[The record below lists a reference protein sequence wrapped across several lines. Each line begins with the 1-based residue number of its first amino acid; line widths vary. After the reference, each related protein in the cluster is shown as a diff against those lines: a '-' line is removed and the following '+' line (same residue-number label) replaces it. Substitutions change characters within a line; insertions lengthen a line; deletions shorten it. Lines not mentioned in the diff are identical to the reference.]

1 MWTHGSAALGHL
13 GNSFVGLVDD
23 SNNGNKCL
31 PDLISYSTI
40 ISGLCK
46 AGRLD
51 EAKKKFM
58 EMMGKNLHPDS
69 VIYDT
74 FIHSFCKQGR
84 ISSAFRVLKDMEKKG
99 CNKSIQTYNSL
110 ILGLGSKKQIF
121 EIYGLMNEMKE
132 RGVPPDVCTYNN
144 MMNCLCEV
152 ERVKDATSLL
162 DEMLQKGI
170 SPNISTFSILIKAFC
185 KGCDF
190 GVAQEVFD
198 IALSVCGHKEAL
210 YSLMFNE
217 LLAGGELSKA
227 TELFE
232 EALDKYFYL
241 WNFLYK
247 DLIDRLCEDQKFQ
260 DASSILHNMMNKGYG
275 FDSASFLPVIDG
287 LGKRGNKHEA
297 DELAEKMMEMASEGR
312 IANKV
317 YRSER
322 EIIGGKPKSRGSDW
336 KTIVNRYDRGKL
348 SMILFFLTSLLV

>member
-1 MWTHGSAALGHL
+1 MWTHGSAALGNL

-84 ISSAFRVLKDMEKKG
+84 ISSAFRVLKDMEKK
-99 CNKSIQTYNSL
+99 
-110 ILGLGSKKQIF
+110 
-121 EIYGLMNEMKE
+121 
-132 RGVPPDVCTYNN
+132 
-144 MMNCLCEV
+144 

-170 SPNISTFSILIKAFC
+170 SPNISTFRILIKAFC

-190 GVAQEVFD
+190 GVAQELFD

-217 LLAGGELSKA
+217 LLAGGEVAKA

-241 WNFLYK
+241 GNFLYK
-247 DLIDRLCEDQKFQ
+247 DLIDRLCKDQKLE
-260 DASSILHNMMNKGYG
+260 DACSILHNMMNKGYR

-287 LGKRGNKHEA
+287 LGFLILGIEWQKIENPDLPMSMGMGLDQKGVRIRRMEPTSPESHILKSSDVLLSFDG
-297 DELAEKMMEMASEGR
+297 LILLMMAQLSLV
-312 IANKV
+312 IA
-317 YRSER
+317 
-322 EIIGGKPKSRGSDW
+322 
-336 KTIVNRYDRGKL
+336 TIEFAIVKYYP
-348 SMILFFLTSLLV
+348 